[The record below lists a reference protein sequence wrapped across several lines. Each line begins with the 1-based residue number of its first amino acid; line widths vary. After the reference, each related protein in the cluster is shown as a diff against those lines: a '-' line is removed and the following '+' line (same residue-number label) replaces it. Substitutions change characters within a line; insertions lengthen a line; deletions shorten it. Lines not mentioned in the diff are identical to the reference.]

1 MIESADDF
9 DCLTGLC
16 TTLDPVWWPVV
27 WCRSVEHKQC
37 TVIDQLPHPADPG
50 TLLTLQM
57 SQKYLC
63 SKYISLKEGIS
74 TNAKPDNH
82 KSCRSDESCVCVPQP
97 VFLPAGRSRA
107 LVYVK
112 CTLAT
117 TTDQNKTTTKY
128 FFVYYLGWGRM
139 GLTLGTGVCTAL
151 RIVQ

>member
-1 MIESADDF
+1 MI
-9 DCLTGLC
+9 LTVWQVFVLH
-16 TTLDPVWWPVV
+16 LDPSGGL
-27 WCRSVEHKQC
+27 WCGSVEHKQC

-82 KSCRSDESCVCVPQP
+82 KSCRSDESCVCVRQP

-151 RIVQ
+151 RIVQWPSTF